1 MVVVLA
7 LTAVLGISYS
17 LTLPASVRLGERPAA
32 ESALDIVRPITIMTA
47 FYELPSMPHDC
58 FPRVVKHA
66 KILRTKDRAGA
77 KSTPNTPLILQEIK

>member
-1 MVVVLA
+1 MLQNTRFLYVLQD
-7 LTAVLGISYS
+7 LQDLYC
-17 LTLPASVRLGERPAA
+17 RF
-32 ESALDIVRPITIMTA
+32 ALDIIPLAIIITV

-66 KILRTKDRAGA
+66 QILRTNDRAGA